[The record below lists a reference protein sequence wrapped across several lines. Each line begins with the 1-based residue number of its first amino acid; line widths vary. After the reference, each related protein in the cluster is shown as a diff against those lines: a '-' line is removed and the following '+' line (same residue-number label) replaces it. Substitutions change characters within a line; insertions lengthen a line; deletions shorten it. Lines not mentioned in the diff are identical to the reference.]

1 MNTFLELNQDPLW
14 TILLRFLVTL
24 VVLTIIIHFI
34 YSPHTRKRRNEFSF
48 YLMGIMIFLVCIL
61 LQHVEIQLGVALGL
75 FAIFAIMRFRSE
87 NLRLREMTY
96 FFTVIGVSVI
106 NSMATFYNPV
116 RGTILINLVIIGSVF
131 ILEKIY
137 YKKPKKSPACA
148 VLLYDK
154 LELLE
159 KERYSELIADISART
174 RKKVEKV
181 EIRKID
187 LIKNTAELD
196 IYF

>member
-1 MNTFLELNQDPLW
+1 MNSILELNQDPLW
-14 TILLRFLVTL
+14 PTLLRFLVTL
-24 VVLTIIIHFI
+24 TVLTIIIRFI
-34 YSPHTRKRRNEFSF
+34 YSPHTRRKRNEFSF
-48 YLMGIMIFLVCIL
+48 YLMGIMIFMVCIL

-75 FAIFAIMRFRSE
+75 FAVFAIMRFRSE
-87 NLRLREMTY
+87 NLRLREMSY

-106 NSMATFYNPV
+106 NAMATFYNPV
-116 RGTILINLVIIGSVF
+116 RGTILINLVIILSIF

-137 YKKPKKSPACA
+137 WKKPKKSFDRA

-159 KERYSELIADISART
+159 KERYSELIADISLRT
-174 RKKVEKV
+174 RKKIEKV

-187 LIKNTAELD
+187 LLKNTVELD
-196 IYF
+196 IFF

>member
-1 MNTFLELNQDPLW
+1 M
-14 TILLRFLVTL
+14 
-24 VVLTIIIHFI
+24 
-34 YSPHTRKRRNEFSF
+34 
-48 YLMGIMIFLVCIL
+48 VCIL

-75 FAIFAIMRFRSE
+75 FAVFAIMRFRSE
-87 NLRLREMTY
+87 NLRLRDMSY

-106 NSMATFYNPV
+106 NAMATFYNPV
-116 RGTILINLVIIGSVF
+116 RGTILINLVIILSIF

-137 YKKPKKSPACA
+137 WKKPKKSFDRA

-159 KERYSELIADISART
+159 KDRYSELIADISLRT
-174 RKKVEKV
+174 RKKIEKV

-187 LIKNTAELD
+187 LLKNSVELD
-196 IYF
+196 IFF

>member
-1 MNTFLELNQDPLW
+1 MNSVLELNQDPLW
-14 TILLRFLVTL
+14 STLIRFLVTL
-24 VVLTIIIHFI
+24 IVLTILIRFI
-34 YSPHTRKRRNEFSF
+34 YSPHTGKKRNEFSF
-48 YLMGIMIFLVCIL
+48 YLMGIMIFMVCIL
-61 LQHVEIQLGVALGL
+61 LKHVEIQLGVALGL
-75 FAIFAIMRFRSE
+75 FAVFAIMRFRSE

-96 FFTVIGVSVI
+96 FFSVIGISVI

-116 RGTILINLVIIGSVF
+116 RGTILINLIILVSVF

-137 YKKPKKSPACA
+137 YKKPKKSLDRA

-159 KERYSELIADISART
+159 KERYSELIADISLRT
-174 RKKVEKV
+174 KKKIEKV

-187 LIKNTAELD
+187 LLKNTAELN
-196 IYF
+196 IFF

>member
-1 MNTFLELNQDPLW
+1 
-14 TILLRFLVTL
+14 
-24 VVLTIIIHFI
+24 
-34 YSPHTRKRRNEFSF
+34 
-48 YLMGIMIFLVCIL
+48 MGIMIFMVCIL

-75 FAIFAIMRFRSE
+75 FAVFAIMRFRSE
-87 NLRLREMTY
+87 NLRLRDMSY

-106 NSMATFYNPV
+106 NAMATFYDPV
-116 RGTILINLVIIGSVF
+116 RGTILINSIIILSVF
-131 ILEKIY
+131 LLEKIY
-137 YKKPKKSPACA
+137 WRKPKKSFDRA

-159 KERYSELIADISART
+159 KERQSELISDISLRT
-174 RKKVEKV
+174 RKKIEKV

-187 LIKNTAELD
+187 LLKNTVELD

>member
-1 MNTFLELNQDPLW
+1 MNSVLELNQDPLW
-14 TILLRFLVTL
+14 STLLRFLVTL
-24 VVLTIIIHFI
+24 IVLTILIRFI
-34 YSPHTRKRRNEFSF
+34 YSPHTRKKRNEFSF
-48 YLMGIMIFLVCIL
+48 YLMGIMIFMVCIL

-75 FAIFAIMRFRSE
+75 FAVFAIMRFRSE
-87 NLRLREMTY
+87 NLRLREMSY

-106 NSMATFYNPV
+106 NAMATFYNPV
-116 RGTILINLVIIGSVF
+116 RGPILINFVIIASIF

-137 YKKPKKSPACA
+137 YKKPKKSLKSA

-154 LELLE
+154 MELLN
-159 KERYSELIADISART
+159 KERHTDLLEDISART
-174 RKKVEKV
+174 HKKIEKA

-187 LIKNTAELD
+187 LIKGSAELN

>member
-1 MNTFLELNQDPLW
+1 MNSFLELNQDPLW
-14 TILLRFLVTL
+14 STLIRFLVTL
-24 VVLTIIIHFI
+24 IVLTIIINFI
-34 YSPHTRKRRNEFSF
+34 YSPHTRKKRNEFSF
-48 YLMGIMIFLVCIL
+48 YLMGIMIFMVCIL

-75 FAIFAIMRFRSE
+75 FAVFAIMRFRSE
-87 NLRLREMTY
+87 NLRLREMSY

-106 NSMATFYNPV
+106 NAMATFYNPV
-116 RGTILINLVIIGSVF
+116 RGPILINFVIIASIF

-137 YKKPKKSPACA
+137 YKKPKKSLKSA

-154 LELLE
+154 MELLN
-159 KERYSELIADISART
+159 KERHTDLLEDISART
-174 RKKVEKV
+174 HKKIEKA

-187 LIKNTAELD
+187 LIKGSAELN